1 MKLPII
7 SQNRIFKSSRVFKSN
22 RGFLIVEIMLAFSL
36 FILFTISMLT
46 LYSSMHRLKI
56 WSLKELDKMKNL
68 VMKIDNKIDLNSTRY
83 GNNTYLL
90 NNELFRISQSDYIN
104 SWGRDSCNPRLV
116 FDKNKY
122 KYFSNGIDIE
132 ISNSSTDIEV
142 RNDIV
147 YLTADSSI
155 SSKKDLYIIDAKDS
169 KNLNVISSMNTGPGV
184 SAIEVAGPY
193 IFLAQISTIN
203 QMQVIDIH
211 DRLNPKLISQLK
223 LPLPTATT
231 TAPFASSI
239 FYSNNYVFLGTE
251 KWNGAEFS
259 IISVLDIYNPVVVGV
274 FETNTLINDIYI
286 YDQKAYL
293 ATSDE
298 KQMRV
303 LDISDKSNPRL
314 IDSFSSSGWQTQQG
328 KVIDYFEENIGLGR
342 TVGGFNVKTNHE
354 SFLFSSTSLISS
366 KDITTGVY
374 GMLIRLSNIFLLTH
388 NLDHEFQILDHKLKD
403 IIFDIPLF
411 NNPVRMVCDKDS
423 IFFATG
429 DSKGLSILNLND

>member
-1 MKLPII
+1 MRSQII
-7 SQNRIFKSSRVFKSN
+7 FQNRISKCKG
-22 RGFLIVEIMLAFSL
+22 GFLIVEIILAFSL
-36 FILFTISMLT
+36 FIIFTISIFT
-46 LYSSMHRLKI
+46 LYSTMHKLKI
-56 WSLKELDKMKNL
+56 WSLNELDKIKSLVIDMDNKVNL
-68 VMKIDNKIDLNSTRY
+68 VSTMY

-90 NNELFRISQSDYIN
+90 NNELFRLSQSDYIN
-104 SWGRDSCNPRLV
+104 SWGRDSCNPRLA

-122 KYFSNGIDIE
+122 KYFSGGIDIE
-132 ISNSSTDIEV
+132 ISNFSTDIEV

-193 IFLAQISTIN
+193 VFLAQISTIN
-203 QMQVIDIH
+203 QMQIIDIH
-211 DRLNPKLISQLK
+211 DRSNPKLISQLK
-223 LPLPTATT
+223 LPLPTPTT

-239 FYSNNYVFLGTE
+239 FYSNNHIFLGTE

-259 IISVLDIYNPVVVGV
+259 IISVSDIYNPVVVGV
-274 FETNTLINDIYI
+274 FETNTLINDIYVH
-286 YDQKAYL
+286 DQKAYL

-303 LDISDKSNPRL
+303 LDIRDISNPRL
-314 IDSFSSSGWQTQQG
+314 IDSFSPSGWQTQQG

-342 TVGGFNVKTNHE
+342 TVGGFNVKANHE
-354 SFLFSSTSLISS
+354 SFLFSSTSLVSS

-374 GMLIRLSNIFLLTH
+374 GMFIRPLDIFLLTH
-388 NLDHEFQILDHKLKD
+388 NNEHEFMILDSKLKD
-403 IIFDIPLF
+403 IVFDISLLSKPVKMICD
-411 NNPVRMVCDKDS
+411 NNS

-429 DSKGLSILNLND
+429 DSKGLSILKLND